1 MNSALQN
8 TASKTGVYL
17 YCLARPECLSSLDHF
32 SAMGLHGDQQPA
44 RVTALTDDRVQPKVI
59 ALVSD
64 VAIDDFSEENLQTL
78 SWVGERA
85 SQHEAVVAMAM
96 RASTVLPVKFGTI
109 FRTVDSLKQFMAKHD
124 TAIDQS
130 LDALRDKTEWS
141 VKGYLDEDKARDI
154 IAAEDADIANRR
166 AALSAS
172 PGARY
177 MQLKQIDGLIE
188 QAVEKGVALV
198 AHDLLQALQAHASA
212 SRGLRCH
219 ASAMTGRDERM
230 IFNASFLLTAEAL
243 EDFRDALAQQQ
254 EAYQVIGLSLEL
266 RGPWPAYN
274 FCPDLSGTVL

>member
-1 MNSALQN
+1 MSGAVQD

-17 YCLARPECLSSLDHF
+17 YCLARPDCLPSLKHF
-32 SAMGLHGDQQPA
+32 ATLGLPGDELPA
-44 RVTALTDDRVQPKVI
+44 HVTALADDRAQPKVI

-64 VAIDDFSEENLQTL
+64 VAIDDFSEANLQTL

-109 FRTVDSLKQFMAKHD
+109 FRTVENLKQFMAMHD
-124 TAIDQS
+124 AAIDQS
-130 LDALRDKTEWS
+130 LDALRDKSEWS
-141 VKGYLDEDKARDI
+141 VKGYLDEEVAKDI
-154 IAAEDADIANRR
+154 IAAADAEVTSRR

-177 MQLKQIDGLIE
+177 MQHKQIDALIE
-188 QAVEKGVALV
+188 KAVEKGVLRV
-198 AHDLLQALQAHASA
+198 AHDLQQALLAHADA
-212 SRGLRCH
+212 SRVLRCH
-219 ASAMTGRDERM
+219 ASSVTGRAERM
-230 IFNASFLLTAEAL
+230 IFNGSFLLTPEAL
-243 EDFRDALAQQQ
+243 ADFREALAQQQ

-274 FCPDLSGTVL
+274 FCPDLSGAAL